1 MENVKIRL
9 VKERRSFKN
18 EEGKEIKYYQYS
30 LLFNDD
36 LKTPIKPIFKNGK
49 ATLQVMAERVE
60 NIAKKQVTENKSVE
74 VEEDDLPF

>member
-9 VKERRSFKN
+9 IKEKKTFEDES
-18 EEGKEIKYYQYS
+18 GKTIEYVQYS

-49 ATLQVMAERVE
+49 TTLRIMAEHLDNE
-60 NIAKKQVTENKSVE
+60 TK
-74 VEEDDLPF
+74 